1 MLCHRRIKK
10 KRDRERKETKK
21 IRVYKTGYSRLVTH
35 PHFLIHPT
43 SQSLRIYLG
52 SWETAHLPLTQPT
65 LTLTSR
71 LGKNFDFRWEVA
83 REFTLSDPF
92 FSLFQAFRQW
102 RAVRSKESDEKQRGT
117 GDPLPRFYFFAL
129 LFTSHRSPLS
139 ERLEQATIFWKSKP
153 LPDRGV
159 FRVTVRRKFSLP
171 GRSFW
176 GRVLNS
182 LPGQF
187 AWEATE
193 NNNHA
198 GGTYKKKPKEEW
210 VSSENGLES
219 SLTSVPPFT
228 LLYAPLSQFW
238 QEGVFSSIPFSV
250 VEKFITQKILH
261 NIKTIKLFSQL
272 QGQIKHESK
281 NKHNNEV
288 RHFPKAHNKRL
299 ILIWVY

>member
-1 MLCHRRIKK
+1 M
-10 KRDRERKETKK
+10 
-21 IRVYKTGYSRLVTH
+21 
-35 PHFLIHPT
+35 
-43 SQSLRIYLG
+43 
-52 SWETAHLPLTQPT
+52 
-65 LTLTSR
+65 
-71 LGKNFDFRWEVA
+71 
-83 REFTLSDPF
+83 SDPF
-92 FSLFQAFRQW
+92 FQPVPSVQI
-102 RAVRSKESDEKQRGT
+102 VERSKESDEKQRGT
-117 GDPLPRFYFFAL
+117 GERGELYFFAL

-139 ERLEQATIFWKSKP
+139 ERQEQATLFWKSKP
-153 LPDRGV
+153 LRDRGV
-159 FRVTVRRKFSLP
+159 FQVTLRRKFSLP
-171 GRSFW
+171 GRSLW

-219 SLTSVPPFT
+219 SLTSVLSFT
-228 LLYAPLSQFW
+228 SLYAPLSQFW

-250 VEKFITQKILH
+250 LEKFITQKILQ